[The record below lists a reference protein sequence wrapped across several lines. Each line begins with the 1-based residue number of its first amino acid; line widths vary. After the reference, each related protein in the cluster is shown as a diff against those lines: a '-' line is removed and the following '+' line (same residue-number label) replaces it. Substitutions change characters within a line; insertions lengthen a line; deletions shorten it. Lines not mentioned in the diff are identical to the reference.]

1 MVLSGVLTYA
11 FHVLAARALGPDS
24 YGRIAVLWG
33 AMFLAAVVLFRPVE
47 QTCSRAIADRLARG
61 DEVAT
66 VIRSVLVLCAGVL
79 IVAVVAGLAAWPALS
94 DGLFGGDDT
103 LTAMLIVGTAVYGL
117 AYLVRGFLGG
127 VRWFSGYGLG
137 LMADAVARI
146 VVAAPLIWVA
156 SQNVAAAA
164 IVAAGLAGIV
174 VPLAAGHKLL
184 RRQLVGEGGERF
196 HPRAALAFAAPASII
211 AGADQLLVNGS
222 PILVIAGGGAAASK
236 EAGVV
241 FAATMLVRVPV
252 YVFQGLAASLL
263 PNLTRLQATS
273 EADRFRRSVFR
284 AVGILLGVSAVI
296 VAGAALIGPQAMSM
310 LYGSGFDAGRV
321 ELMLLAASVGG
332 YLAAATLSQALLA
345 MDAGG
350 RAAAAWGL
358 ASILFVGLYVILPG
372 EALMRISIALA
383 VALAVGSVVL
393 TVGLLRL
400 LRRA

>member
-1 MVLSGVLTYA
+1 
-11 FHVLAARALGPDS
+11 
-24 YGRIAVLWG
+24 
-33 AMFLAAVVLFRPVE
+33 
-47 QTCSRAIADRLARG
+47 
-61 DEVAT
+61 
-66 VIRSVLVLCAGVL
+66 
-79 IVAVVAGLAAWPALS
+79 
-94 DGLFGGDDT
+94 
-103 LTAMLIVGTAVYGL
+103 
-117 AYLVRGFLGG
+117 
-127 VRWFSGYGLG
+127 
-137 LMADAVARI
+137 
-146 VVAAPLIWVA
+146 VAAPLVFIA

-174 VPLAAGHKLL
+174 VPLAAGHTLL

-263 PNLTRLQATS
+263 PNLTRLQATR
-273 EADRFRRSVFR
+273 EADRFRRSVLR

-296 VAGAALIGPQAMSM
+296 AAGAALIGPQAMSI

-321 ELMLLAASVGG
+321 ELTLLAASVGG

-350 RAAAAWGL
+350 RAAAAWAL
-358 ASILFVGLYVILPG
+358 ASVLFVGLYVILPG
-372 EALMRISIALA
+372 EALVRISIALA
-383 VALAVGSVVL
+383 VALAVGSVIL
-393 TVGLLRL
+393 TAGLLRL